1 MEIENKIKKTKR
13 KKKQVL
19 CSQFNEITNATSKQN
34 LTKKRNV

>member
-1 MEIENKIKKTKR
+1 MEIENKKAKR
-13 KKKQVL
+13 KKQVL